1 MNMKGIVKDAMMLFL
16 ITLIAGALL
25 GAVHEVTLEP
35 IAKAQQEAANATYRE
50 VFPEAT
56 NFVTTDALTAAVADS
71 ADEIAA
77 QGFGSVSVD
86 SAMEAQDE
94 SGNVIGYMITAT
106 SAEVY
111 GGDVQISVGIDADG
125 KLTGLGFLTL
135 SETPG
140 LGMRAQEPEFKD
152 QFPGK
157 STAETFEVTKTGAT
171 ADNQVQAISGATITS
186 SAVTGALNAA
196 AYFVNNCIAQ

>member
-50 VFPEAT
+50 VFLEAT

-106 SAEVY
+106 SAEGY

>member
-50 VFPEAT
+50 VFPEAS

-86 SAMEAQDE
+86 AAMEAQDE

-106 SAEVY
+106 SGEGY
-111 GGDVQISVGIDADG
+111 GGDVQISVNRRRRQSDRRWFPVNQRDSRSGHEG
-125 KLTGLGFLTL
+125 
-135 SETPG
+135 PG
-140 LGMRAQEPEFKD
+140 AG
-152 QFPGK
+152 
-157 STAETFEVTKTGAT
+157 
-171 ADNQVQAISGATITS
+171 VQRSVCGQAHGGD
-186 SAVTGALNAA
+186 VCGD
-196 AYFVNNCIAQ
+196 

>member
-56 NFVTTDALTAAVADS
+56 NFVPTDALTAAVADS

-106 SAEVY
+106 SAEGY